1 MRCGR
6 DSHYRVGAGSLPSLF
21 QGVPTKVKS
30 AEAPVT
36 AIVVAGCLA
45 EGGVLMVDRRA
56 FVAGSVAFAAAGRA
70 AIGRAAAA
78 PVDPRDIARDDWGP
92 VDAIVA
98 RMRPPVFPAAIFS
111 ILDYGAKHGAPAHL
125 AVQAAVDACA
135 AAGGGRVLVP
145 AGLWRMNGAIHLR
158 SNVELHLDR
167 DAVLRFG
174 RPGEITLPIVLTR
187 WEGTEVY
194 NYSPL
199 IYARDCT
206 NVAITGQGV
215 CDGQGG
221 QGFFQ
226 WRVHQDHDKGVL
238 RDMGEAGTPV
248 ADRRFGP
255 GHFLRPPFVQFFRC
269 TNVLIDGPKFVD
281 SPFWTIHPVYST
293 NVIVR
298 NVTVISHHLNSDGC
312 DPDSCQDVLIE
323 HCRFDVSDDC
333 IAIKSGRDQDGWRVG
348 LPTRNVVI
356 RDCQMSTHIAGAIA
370 IGSEMSGGASNI
382 FVERLQIHHAKQA
395 IYFKANLDRG
405 GTIEQVRVRDVKVRD
420 SDTLID
426 FTTAYHHGRGGNSP
440 PTYKQFVVE
449 RVDCHN
455 TVRALRIVGVE
466 QAPVE
471 DVLIRNVTVTTAR
484 ERDVIAHTRDLR
496 LDEVRVNGRMLVA

>member
-1 MRCGR
+1 M
-6 DSHYRVGAGSLPSLF
+6 L
-21 QGVPTKVKS
+21 
-30 AEAPVT
+30 
-36 AIVVAGCLA
+36 
-45 EGGVLMVDRRA
+45 DRRGFIA
-56 FVAGSVAFAAAGRA
+56 ASLALGAAGPVA
-70 AIGRAAAA
+70 ARAAAM
-78 PVDPRDIARDDWGP
+78 PGDPHDAVIPDAATDADW
-92 VDAIVA
+92 VTADAIVA

-111 ILDYGAKHGAPAHL
+111 ILDHGAREGAPAHV
-125 AVQAAVDACA
+125 AVQAAIDACA
-135 AAGGGRVLVP
+135 AAGGGRVIVP
-145 AGLWRMNGAIHLR
+145 AGLWRINVAIHLR
-158 SNVELHLDR
+158 SNVDLHLDR
-167 DAVLRFG
+167 GAVLRFG
-174 RPGEITLPIVLTR
+174 KPGEITLPIVLTR

-194 NYSPL
+194 NFSPL

-206 NVAITGQGV
+206 NIAITGPGV

-226 WRVHQDHDKGVL
+226 WRPHQDRDKAAL

-356 RDCQMSTHIAGAIA
+356 RDCQMSTHVAGAIA

-382 FVERLQIHHAKQA
+382 FVERLEVHHAKQA
-395 IYFKANLDRG
+395 LYFKANLDRG
-405 GTIEQVRVRDVKVRD
+405 GTIAQVRVRDVKVRD
-420 SDTLID
+420 SETLID
-426 FTTAYHHGRGGNSP
+426 FTTAYHHSRGGNSP
-440 PTYKQFVVE
+440 PTYKQFTVE
-449 RVDCHN
+449 RVDCH
-455 TVRALRIVGVE
+455 TTGRALRIVGVE
-466 QAPVE
+466 AAPVQ
-471 DVLIRNVTVTTAR
+471 DVLIRNVTVGKAR
-484 ERDVIAHTRDLR
+484 ERNVIAHTQDLR
-496 LDEVRVNGRMLVA
+496 LDGVRVNGEVLVA

>member
-1 MRCGR
+1 
-6 DSHYRVGAGSLPSLF
+6 
-21 QGVPTKVKS
+21 
-30 AEAPVT
+30 
-36 AIVVAGCLA
+36 
-45 EGGVLMVDRRA
+45 MVDRRA
-56 FVAGSVAFAAAGRA
+56 FVAGFLAFAAAGRA

-78 PVDPRDIARDDWGP
+78 PADPRPVDPRPVDPRDIARDDWAI

-98 RMRPPVFPAAIFS
+98 RIQPPVFPLFDVS
-111 ILDYGAKHGAPAHL
+111 ILDHGAKKGIPAHF

-135 AAGGGRVLVP
+135 LAGGGRVVVP
-145 AGLWRMNGAIHLR
+145 AGLWRMNGPVHLR
-158 SNVELHLDR
+158 SNVCLHLDR
-167 DAVLRFG
+167 GATMRFG
-174 RPGEITLPIVLTR
+174 KPGEITLPLVLTR
-187 WEGTEVY
+187 WEGTEVW

-206 NVAITGQGV
+206 NVAITGDGV
-215 CDGQGG
+215 FDGQGG
-221 QGFFQ
+221 EGFFQ
-226 WRVHQDHDKGVL
+226 WRAHQDHDKGVL
-238 RDMGEAGTPV
+238 RDMGESGTPV

-255 GHFLRPPFVQFFRC
+255 GHYLRPPFVQFFGC

-323 HCRFDVSDDC
+323 RCRFDVSDDC

-348 LPTRNVVI
+348 RPTRNVVV
-356 RDCQMSTHIAGAIA
+356 RDCQMSTHVAGAIA

-382 FVERLQIHHAKQA
+382 FVERLDVHHANQA

-405 GTIEQVRVRDVKVRD
+405 GTIEQIRVRDVRVRDSK
-420 SDTLID
+420 TLID
-426 FTTAYHHGRGGNSP
+426 FTTAYHHSRGGNSP

-449 RVDCHN
+449 RIDCHN
-455 TVRALRIVGVE
+455 TGRALRIVGVE

-496 LDEVRVNGRMLVA
+496 LNEVRVNGRVLVA

>member
-1 MRCGR
+1 
-6 DSHYRVGAGSLPSLF
+6 
-21 QGVPTKVKS
+21 
-30 AEAPVT
+30 
-36 AIVVAGCLA
+36 
-45 EGGVLMVDRRA
+45 MVNRRA
-56 FVAGSVAFAAAGRA
+56 FVAGSVAFAAAARA

-78 PVDPRDIARDDWGP
+78 PADPRDIARDDWAP

-98 RMRPPVFPAAIFS
+98 RMKPPIFPAATFS
-111 ILDYGAKHGAPAHL
+111 ILDYGARHSVPAHL

-135 AAGGGRVLVP
+135 AAGGGRVIVP
-145 AGLWRMNGAIHLR
+145 AGLWRMNGAVHLR
-158 SNVELHLDR
+158 SNVELHLER
-167 DAVLRFG
+167 GAVLRFG

-187 WEGTEVY
+187 WEGVEVY

-206 NVAITGQGV
+206 NVAITGPGV

-226 WRVHQDHDKGVL
+226 WRVHQDRDKAAL

-255 GHFLRPPFVQFFRC
+255 GHFLRPAFVQFFRC

-382 FVERLQIHHAKQA
+382 FAERLDIHHAKQA
-395 IYFKANLDRG
+395 LYFKANLDRG
-405 GTIEQVRVRDVKVRD
+405 GTIAQVRVRDVKVRD

-426 FTTAYHHGRGGNSP
+426 FTTDYHHSRGGNSP
-440 PTYKQFVVE
+440 PTYKQFTVE

-455 TVRALRIVGVE
+455 TGRALRIVGVAA
-466 QAPVE
+466 APVE
-471 DVLIRNVTVTTAR
+471 DVLIRNVTVGTAR
-484 ERDVIAHTRDLR
+484 QRNVIAHTRDLR
-496 LDEVRVNGRMLVA
+496 LDGVRVNGLELVA

>member
-1 MRCGR
+1 
-6 DSHYRVGAGSLPSLF
+6 
-21 QGVPTKVKS
+21 
-30 AEAPVT
+30 
-36 AIVVAGCLA
+36 
-45 EGGVLMVDRRA
+45 MVDRRA
-56 FVAGSVAFAAAGRA
+56 FVAGSCVFAAAGRA
-70 AIGRAAAA
+70 AIGHAATVPAA
-78 PVDPRDIARDDWGP
+78 LPATAADPATEADWAIA
-92 VDAIVA
+92 DAIVA

-111 ILDYGAKHGAPAHL
+111 ILDHGAREGAPAHL
-125 AVQAAVDACA
+125 AVQAAIDACA

-158 SNVELHLDR
+158 SNVDLHLER

-174 RPGEITLPIVLTR
+174 KPEEIVLPIVLTR

-226 WRVHQDHDKGVL
+226 WRPRQDRDKAAL

-269 TNVLIDGPKFVD
+269 ANILIDGPKFVD
-281 SPFWTIHPVYST
+281 SPFWTIHPVYSS

-356 RDCQMSTHIAGAIA
+356 RDCQMSTHVAGAIA

-382 FVERLQIHHAKQA
+382 FAERLEIHHAKQA
-395 IYFKANLDRG
+395 LYFKANLDRG
-405 GTIEQVRVRDVKVRD
+405 GTIAQVRVRDVKVRD

-426 FTTAYHHGRGGNSP
+426 FTTAYHHSRGGNAP
-440 PTYKQFVVE
+440 PTYKQFTVE
-449 RVDCHN
+449 RVDCRN
-455 TVRALRIVGVE
+455 TGRALRIVGVE
-466 QAPVE
+466 AAPVQ
-471 DVLIRNVTVTTAR
+471 DVLIRDVTVGKAR
-484 ERDVIAHTRDLR
+484 QGNVIAHTRDLR
-496 LDEVRVNGRMLVA
+496 LDGVRVNGRVLVA

>member
-1 MRCGR
+1 
-6 DSHYRVGAGSLPSLF
+6 
-21 QGVPTKVKS
+21 
-30 AEAPVT
+30 
-36 AIVVAGCLA
+36 
-45 EGGVLMVDRRA
+45 MVDRRA
-56 FVAGSVAFAAAGRA
+56 FVAGSCVFAAAGRA
-70 AIGRAAAA
+70 AIGHAATVPAA
-78 PVDPRDIARDDWGP
+78 LPATAADPATDADWAIA
-92 VDAIVA
+92 DAIVA

-111 ILDYGAKHGAPAHL
+111 ILDHGAREGAPAHL
-125 AVQAAVDACA
+125 AVQAAIDACA

-158 SNVELHLDR
+158 SNVDLHLER

-174 RPGEITLPIVLTR
+174 KPEEIVLPIVLTR

-226 WRVHQDHDKGVL
+226 WRPRQDRDKTAL

-269 TNVLIDGPKFVD
+269 ANILIDGPKFVD

-356 RDCQMSTHIAGAIA
+356 RDCQMSTHVAGAIA

-382 FVERLQIHHAKQA
+382 FAERLEIHHAKQA
-395 IYFKANLDRG
+395 LYFKANLDRG
-405 GTIEQVRVRDVKVRD
+405 GTIAQVRVRDVKVRD
-420 SDTLID
+420 SETLID
-426 FTTAYHHGRGGNSP
+426 FTTAYHHSRGGNSP
-440 PTYKQFVVE
+440 S
-449 RVDCHN
+449 N
-455 TVRALRIVGVE
+455 AS
-466 QAPVE
+466 
-471 DVLIRNVTVTTAR
+471 
-484 ERDVIAHTRDLR
+484 IATPPA
-496 LDEVRVNGRMLVA
+496 GRCASSG

>member
-1 MRCGR
+1 
-6 DSHYRVGAGSLPSLF
+6 
-21 QGVPTKVKS
+21 
-30 AEAPVT
+30 
-36 AIVVAGCLA
+36 
-45 EGGVLMVDRRA
+45 MVDRRA
-56 FVAGSVAFAAAGRA
+56 FVAGSCVFAAAGRA
-70 AIGRAAAA
+70 AIGHAATVPAA
-78 PVDPRDIARDDWGP
+78 LPATAADPATEADWAIA
-92 VDAIVA
+92 DAIVA

-111 ILDYGAKHGAPAHL
+111 ILDHGAREGAPAHL
-125 AVQAAVDACA
+125 AVQAAIDACA

-158 SNVELHLDR
+158 SNVDLHLER

-174 RPGEITLPIVLTR
+174 KPEEIVLPIVLTR

-226 WRVHQDHDKGVL
+226 WRPRQDRDKAAL

-269 TNVLIDGPKFVD
+269 ANILIDGPKFVD

-356 RDCQMSTHIAGAIA
+356 RDCQMSTHVAGAIA

-382 FVERLQIHHAKQA
+382 FAERLEIHHAKQA
-395 IYFKANLDRG
+395 LYFKANLDRG
-405 GTIEQVRVRDVKVRD
+405 GTIAQVRVRDVKVRD

-426 FTTAYHHGRGGNSP
+426 FTTAYHHSRGGNAP
-440 PTYKQFVVE
+440 PTYKQFTVE
-449 RVDCHN
+449 RVDCRN
-455 TVRALRIVGVE
+455 AGRALRIVGVE
-466 QAPVE
+466 AAPVQ
-471 DVLIRNVTVTTAR
+471 DVLIRDVTVGKAR
-484 ERDVIAHTRDLR
+484 QGNVIAHTRDLR
-496 LDEVRVNGRMLVA
+496 LDGVRVNGEVLVA

>member
-1 MRCGR
+1 MLDRRGFVAA
-6 DSHYRVGAGSLPSLF
+6 SLAVGA
-21 QGVPTKVKS
+21 T
-30 AEAPVT
+30 
-36 AIVVAGCLA
+36 
-45 EGGVLMVDRRA
+45 
-56 FVAGSVAFAAAGRA
+56 
-70 AIGRAAAA
+70 
-78 PVDPRDIARDDWGP
+78 GP
-92 VDAIVA
+92 VAAHAAVAPADLPDAATDAGWAIADAIVA
-98 RMRPPVFPAAIFS
+98 RIKPPVFPAAIFS
-111 ILDYGAKHGAPAHL
+111 ILDHGASERAPAHR
-125 AVQAAVDACA
+125 AVQAAIDTCA

-158 SNVELHLDR
+158 SNVDLHLER
-167 DAVLRFG
+167 GAVLRFG
-174 RPGEITLPIVLTR
+174 RPGEISLPIVLTR

-206 NVAITGQGV
+206 NVAITGPGV

-226 WRVHQDHDKGVL
+226 WRVHQDRDKAAL
-238 RDMGEAGTPV
+238 RDMGDAGTPV

-333 IAIKSGRDQDGWRVG
+333 IAIKSGRDRDGWRVG

-356 RDCQMSTHIAGAIA
+356 RDCRMSTHIAGAIA

-382 FVERLQIHHAKQA
+382 FVERLEVHHAKQA

-405 GTIEQVRVRDVKVRD
+405 GTIAQVRVRDVKVRD

-426 FTTAYHHGRGGNSP
+426 FTTDYHHSRGGNSP
-440 PTYKQFVVE
+440 PTYKQFTVE
-449 RVDCHN
+449 RVDCRN
-455 TVRALRIVGVE
+455 TGRALSIVGVE
-466 QAPVE
+466 AAPVE
-471 DVLIRNVTVTTAR
+471 DVLIRNVTVGTAR
-484 ERDVIAHTRDLR
+484 QRNVIAHTRDLR
-496 LDEVRVNGRMLVA
+496 LDGVRVNGQVLVA

>member
-1 MRCGR
+1 
-6 DSHYRVGAGSLPSLF
+6 
-21 QGVPTKVKS
+21 
-30 AEAPVT
+30 
-36 AIVVAGCLA
+36 
-45 EGGVLMVDRRA
+45 MVNRRA
-56 FVAGSVAFAAAGRA
+56 FVAGTCVLAAAGRA
-70 AIGRAAAA
+70 AIGHAAAMPA
-78 PVDPRDIARDDWGP
+78 TATDPATDADWATA
-92 VDAIVA
+92 DAIVA
-98 RMRPPVFPAAIFS
+98 RMRAPVFPAATFS
-111 ILDYGAKHGAPAHL
+111 ILDHGATHGAPAHL
-125 AVQAAVDACA
+125 AVQAAIDACA

-158 SNVELHLDR
+158 SNVDLHLER

-187 WEGTEVY
+187 WEGIEVY

-312 DPDSCQDVLIE
+312 DPDSCRDVLIE

-348 LPTRNVVI
+348 LPTSNVVI

-382 FVERLQIHHAKQA
+382 FAERLEVHHAKQA
-395 IYFKANLDRG
+395 LYFKANLDRG
-405 GTIEQVRVRDVKVRD
+405 GTIAQVRVRDVTVRD

-426 FTTAYHHGRGGNSP
+426 FTTDYHHGRGGNAP
-440 PTYKQFVVE
+440 PTYKQFTVE
-449 RVDCHN
+449 RVDCRN
-455 TVRALRIVGVE
+455 TGRALRIVGVE
-466 QAPVE
+466 AAPVE
-471 DVLIRNVTVTTAR
+471 DVLIRNVTVGKAR
-484 ERDVIAHTRDLR
+484 ERNQIAHTRGLR
-496 LDEVRVNGRMLVA
+496 LDGVRVNGEVLVA

>member
-1 MRCGR
+1 MVNR
-6 DSHYRVGAGSLPSLF
+6 RVFLAGSL
-21 QGVPTKVKS
+21 
-30 AEAPVT
+30 
-36 AIVVAGCLA
+36 
-45 EGGVLMVDRRA
+45 VL
-56 FVAGSVAFAAAGRA
+56 AAAGRA
-70 AIGRAAAA
+70 AAGRAAALA
-78 PVDPRDIARDDWGP
+78 DPRDDSAETDWSTA
-92 VDAIVA
+92 DAIVA
-98 RMRPPVFPAAIFS
+98 RMQPPVFPAALFS
-111 ILDYGAKHGAPAHL
+111 ILDFGAKEGAPAHL
-125 AVQAAVDACA
+125 AVQAAIDACA

-145 AGLWRMNGAIHLR
+145 AGLWRMNGPVHLR
-158 SNVELHLDR
+158 SNVDLHLDR
-167 DAVLRFG
+167 GATMRFG
-174 RPGEITLPIVLTR
+174 KPGEIALPLVLTR
-187 WEGTEVY
+187 WEGTEVW

-206 NVAITGQGV
+206 NVAITGDGV
-215 CDGQGG
+215 FDGQGG

-226 WRVHQDHDKGVL
+226 WRAHQDHDKGVL
-238 RDMGEAGTPV
+238 RDMGEDGTPV

-255 GHFLRPPFVQFFRC
+255 GHFLRPPFVQFFGC
-269 TNVLIDGPKFVD
+269 ANVLIDGPKFVD
-281 SPFWTIHPVYST
+281 SPFWTIHPVYSR

-312 DPDSCQDVLIE
+312 DPDSCEDVLIE

-348 LPTRNVVI
+348 RPTRNVVI
-356 RDCQMSTHIAGAIA
+356 RDCKMSTHIAGAIA

-382 FVERLQIHHAKQA
+382 FVERLDVHHANQA

-405 GTIEQVRVRDVKVRD
+405 GTIEQVRVRDVRVRD
-420 SDTLID
+420 SKTLID
-426 FTTAYHHGRGGNSP
+426 FTTAYHHCRDGKSP

-449 RVDCHN
+449 RIDCHN

-484 ERDVIAHTRDLR
+484 MPDVIAHTRDLR
-496 LDEVRVNGRMLVA
+496 LNQVRVNGRVLAG